1 MTDFAPTDFTAP
13 RRRTVPLPGRGGEMA
28 MIEMGDPDRPVDLV
42 FAHANGFNALTYR
55 SLMTPL
61 AQRFRILMPDLRGH
75 GRTRLP
81 TGTAGRWSWNDHGQ
95 DLAALLATIDGP
107 PVVLSGHSMGGTSSL
122 LAADLQ
128 PDRVSRLVLFDPV
141 VWRRAA
147 HIAFRLPG
155 LRTLPS
161 RIPMV
166 AGALK
171 RRRVFDDREQALIA
185 YRGRGAF
192 KGWPDSMI
200 ADYLKD
206 GLVETGQDGLTHEGL
221 VLACTPE
228 WEASNYT
235 SQSHDPWRA
244 LDRLDKPIRVLG
256 AETGS
261 PCRITADPRRVRTVE
276 TIAGGNHFF
285 PMVIPEITRAAL
297 IAACEAS

>member
-1 MTDFAPTDFTAP
+1 MTDFAPTDLTAA
-13 RRRTVPLPGRGGEMA
+13 RRRTLSLPARGGDMA
-28 MIEMGDPDRPVDLV
+28 LIEMGDPARPVDLV
-42 FAHANGFNALTYR
+42 FVHANGFNALTYR
-55 SLMTPL
+55 TVMAPL

-81 TGTAGRWSWNDHGQ
+81 TRTAGRWSWNDHGE

-107 PVVLSGHSMGGTSSL
+107 PVVLTGHSMGGTSSL
-122 LAADLQ
+122 LAAELQ

-141 VWRRAA
+141 VWNRAA
-147 HIAFRLPG
+147 HIAFRFPG

-171 RRRVFDDREQALIA
+171 RRRTFDSRDQALTA
-185 YRGRGAF
+185 YRERGAF
-192 KGWPDSMI
+192 KGWPDAMI
-200 ADYLKD
+200 ADYLED
-206 GLVETGQDGLTHEGL
+206 GLVEAADGDL
-221 VLACTPE
+221 VLACAPE

-244 LDRLDKPIRVLG
+244 LDRLDRPVRVLK

-261 PCRITADPRRVRTVE
+261 PCHITPDPRRGRTVE
-276 TIAGGNHFF
+276 TVAGGNHFF
-285 PMVIPEITRAAL
+285 PMVMPDVARAAL
-297 IAACEAS
+297 TAACDAG